1 MGSASPNWL
10 RSASARI
17 PQRVFRS
24 IPGTDRSWAAPD
36 SPLHNQAN
44 MKMTASIQTRGL
56 KHRHALQEKAK
67 DFAPLRDGPAR
78 HRGSCT
84 GWEWRGKDSHRQR
97 GEERKK
103 KQTPTIWGLQ
113 AQTQR
118 RGGTL
123 PPAHPQVS
131 SSPAV

>member
-10 RSASARI
+10 PSASARI
-17 PQRVFRS
+17 LHRVFRS

-78 HRGSCT
+78 HRGSCR
-84 GWEWRGKDSHRQR
+84 GWEWRGKDNPLQR

-103 KQTPTIWGLQ
+103 KRKPTNWGW
-113 AQTQR
+113 QTQTTR
-118 RGGTL
+118 NGRLAATTQN
-123 PPAHPQVS
+123 PPG
-131 SSPAV
+131 

>member
-10 RSASARI
+10 PSASARI
-17 PQRVFRS
+17 LHRVFRS

-84 GWEWRGKDSHRQR
+84 GWEWRGKATHLDR
-97 GEERKK
+97 GEDNNEERN
-103 KQTPTIWGLQ
+103 TT
-113 AQTQR
+113 T
-118 RGGTL
+118 
-123 PPAHPQVS
+123 
-131 SSPAV
+131 

>member
-10 RSASARI
+10 PSASARI
-17 PQRVFRS
+17 LHRVFRS

-78 HRGSCT
+78 HRGSCR
-84 GWEWRGKDSHRQR
+84 GWEWRGKHSPLTARVRQK
-97 GEERKK
+97 EK
-103 KQTPTIWGLQ
+103 THTNDLGL
-113 AQTQR
+113 TS
-118 RGGTL
+118 TTT
-123 PPAHPQVS
+123 
-131 SSPAV
+131 